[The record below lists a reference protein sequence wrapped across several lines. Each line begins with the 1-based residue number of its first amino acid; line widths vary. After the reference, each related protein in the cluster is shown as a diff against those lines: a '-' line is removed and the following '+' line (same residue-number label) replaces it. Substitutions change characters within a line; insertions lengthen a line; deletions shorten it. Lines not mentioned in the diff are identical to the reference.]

1 MQNKATELF
10 SDWADIGKDE
20 GMAEAH
26 SPAVNQILEQA
37 LSGNKSHF
45 NFIDAGCGNGWVV
58 RKVREMPLCLSS
70 CGIDGAKGMIE
81 NAKRID
87 PGGDYHLADLLSWS
101 PNVKAELIFSMEVFY
116 YFKSPE
122 ELTRHI
128 VDNWLAPSGRLIIGI
143 DHYTGNPDSHSWPED
158 LNVHMTLKDADGW
171 VQLFRDAGLSNCT
184 TSKANVSKKFPGT
197 LVVSG
202 DLIV

>member
-37 LSGNKSHF
+37 LSGNKSHY

-81 NAKRID
+81 NARRID
-87 PGGDYHLADLLSWS
+87 PGGDYHLSDLLSWS
-101 PNVKAELIFSMEVFY
+101 PTVKAELIFSMEVFY

-158 LNVHMTLKDADGW
+158 LNVHMTLKDADEW

>member
-10 SDWADIGKDE
+10 SDWAEIGKDK

-37 LSGNKSHF
+37 LSGNESHF

-58 RKVREMPLCLSS
+58 RKVREMPLCMSS
-70 CGIDGAKGMIE
+70 RGIDGAKGMIE
-81 NAKRID
+81 NARRID
-87 PGGDYHLADLLSWS
+87 HDGNYHLADLLSWS
-101 PNVKAELIFSMEVFY
+101 PTVKAELIFSMEVFY

-122 ELTRHI
+122 KLTRHI

-143 DHYTGNPDSHSWPED
+143 DHYTGNPDSHSWPDD
-158 LNVHMTLKDADGW
+158 LNVHMTLKDADEW
-171 VQLFRDAGLSNCT
+171 VQLFKDAGLSNCT
-184 TSKANVSKKFPGT
+184 SSKVNVSKKFPGT
-197 LVVSG
+197 LVISG

>member
-10 SDWADIGKDE
+10 SYWAEIGKDK

-26 SPAVNQILEQA
+26 SPAVNQILRQA
-37 LSGNKSHF
+37 LAGNKSHF

-81 NAKRID
+81 NARRID
-87 PGGDYHLADLLSWS
+87 PGGDYYLADLLSWS
-101 PNVKAELIFSMEVFY
+101 PTVKAELIFSMEVFY
-116 YFKSPE
+116 YFKFPE

-128 VDNWLAPSGRLIIGI
+128 VDNWLAPYGRLIIGI

-158 LNVHMTLKDADGW
+158 LNVHMTLKDAHEW
-171 VQLFRDAGLSNCT
+171 VQLFMKAGLSNCT
-184 TSKANVSKKFPGT
+184 SSKANISKRSPGT

-202 DLIV
+202 DLIL

>member
-81 NAKRID
+81 NARRID

-101 PNVKAELIFSMEVFY
+101 PTVKAELIFSMEVFY

-158 LNVHMTLKDADGW
+158 LNVHMTLKDADEW
-171 VQLFRDAGLSNCT
+171 VQLFRTPVYRTALPQRQMYQKNFQ
-184 TSKANVSKKFPGT
+184 V
-197 LVVSG
+197 LWWY
-202 DLIV
+202 LEI

>member
-10 SDWADIGKDE
+10 SDWAEIGKDK

-26 SPAVNQILEQA
+26 SLSVNQILEMA
-37 LSGNKSHF
+37 LAGNKSHF

-81 NAKRID
+81 NARRID
-87 PGGDYHLADLLSWS
+87 PGGNYYLADLLSWS
-101 PNVKAELIFSMEVFY
+101 PTVKAELIFSMEVFY
-116 YFKSPE
+116 YFKFPE

-128 VDNWLAPSGRLIIGI
+128 VDNWLAPYGRLIIGI

-158 LNVHMTLKDADGW
+158 LNVHMTLKDTHEW
-171 VQLFRDAGLSNCT
+171 VQLFRNAGLSNCT
-184 TSKANVSKKFPGT
+184 SSKANISKKFPGT

-202 DLIV
+202 DLIL